1 MAVNT
6 VANAM
11 AKGNAPV
18 ATKTEAASEAT
29 KGLTFTPEQ
38 RGELLRWAH
47 GETGRMA
54 EEAQFAEDGTPE
66 NPLSEA
72 DLVRYQ
78 EIQDAMKSRDYA
90 ALSVMRGETP
100 TTETPVTTLE
110 VQPGRVDASSNV
122 LGKRDSIREVLSAVR
137 TEQGAKNPEKV
148 WVDYAR
154 VTPEEAQRLSESTGL
169 NIDDRYVHSLVGE
182 SVIHSKNRHGGRT
195 EKRSDQLPI
204 TDDDYE
210 MIPEVIRSPD
220 SITRGTGKTRRGLD
234 TIAYTKRVNGHV
246 LIVEEVRSKRGKL
259 TFHTLR
265 KSKPGYV
272 YDTSLPGHPIVKEK
286 ARSEGVTSETSSNP
300 KLEAPNAPDLEAAAS
315 PSTSET
321 PQTPSQSPS
330 LAESAMPPFEPA
342 SLKSGPSEP
351 EPAPASLA
359 SAASTLE
366 PEGGSDWR
374 YEDRNLAST
383 LSPNA
388 PAVKDGRQYDQQGVG
403 PAGTAPGQVEGV
415 RSKGSVRP
423 RTPAEIRR
431 LGKEVEAR
439 MIAAGRDV
447 EEAKAMGLL
456 ASEFAGRFAKRT
468 GIQPAEALNFEMR
481 QGKAQGARGG
491 GYDQATARQSEDYD
505 PGDPKTWPEGPAR
518 DEALM
523 LEAWQNFENDDEIET
538 WPESPE
544 KTEALA
550 LRKEY
555 GEIEAWVESHTVEEV
570 LANDELNDRGV
581 AIEKRLRD
589 LRKELRK
596 KKPKGAERRLLQL
609 IEAEEEAAARE
620 AETYYQRHGPLT
632 FKLTGKPVSGEYMAA
647 LEKLEAG
654 EPIAAEEYNAI
665 PEIQDAR
672 SRTAT
677 GSTLGMPGREPIR
690 KQVYDK
696 LMSYGS
702 AVTEVVDGQKRT
714 VYNGEV
720 RNDRRADIIIG
731 LPASGKSS
739 ALVDPISSKYK
750 SMLIDSDEA
759 KKLIPEFDD
768 GFGAGFVHE
777 ESKRIVGRVYEGAT
791 DEGRNVVIPIVGSDY
806 TKLEKDY
813 IDPLRQKGYQV
824 YVHMADINP
833 NVAAGRNLR
842 RFAETGR
849 FVDLEATSFKYG
861 NKPREVFERVKKEG
875 VADGYSRIDT
885 TVFPGR
891 QVEGTEDISHD
902 RGDLRKRRGSGIPG
916 VYEKNGRAGS
926 RGSAA
931 GGGRRAAE
939 GLGAEGT
946 GGTSREGMAPRSVS
960 APNGRTY
967 FLPDGTSV
975 IDFFETANKSTSFH
989 EFGHHILN
997 KMVEFS
1003 GMEGVDPQLAEDVN
1017 TILEEAGVSRE
1028 AFDADTDGAR
1038 TTAHEF
1044 FSRGF
1049 ETYLSEGKAPTARL
1063 RDAFRRIRNWMIE
1076 VYNDT
1081 AKALGIELSNEMRG
1095 VYDRLFASDGAFG
1108 DIYGA
1113 EDVKAGT
1120 NAPAQTQETVTTT
1133 TRKGVEVDTKV
1144 RDTSNDTRMMDLFN
1158 SPSVVAK
1165 RHGKFRPFFGMAK
1178 EAVEKQERMRS
1189 NWNKAVDA
1197 IYGGKVRRGALSKEQ
1212 VPLFNETLLEGDA
1225 LGKAFS
1231 ADELRERGFDNSMAR
1246 AYRLVRGLYDNAH
1259 RMLSAQRNKYGKE
1272 DMEYRK
1278 GYVPH
1283 FFHAWRVLEDGKI
1296 VTSYRSMNEAVKAAE
1311 KMKKEGENRNIRVA
1325 PALDDFGGRGKLD
1338 AVTLGDMQ
1346 YFKLVGNVEKAF
1358 ELSADEAR
1366 ALLEGAARMKGRS
1379 RVFKNA
1385 WERKGVAGFDANMEY
1400 ALRHYLNLSARYIA
1414 MDTLKHDGINLFERT
1429 FGRFDNDHK
1438 GLARYTKDYINDVLG
1453 VPSGVE
1459 QTLNNWVRNSWL
1471 GRYLPNIIGD
1481 RPATVAAN
1489 SIASLTAHCK
1499 LGFLNIASA
1508 AMNLSQLNGTQAII
1522 GPTWTIKA
1530 LAEYLHPNQMT
1541 LRLYADAGVEENIT
1555 AENPSGYSK
1564 VHQARG
1570 LLADTSMMAFR
1581 LVDGMARKVT
1591 LIGAYR
1597 KALSQ
1602 GMNRSAAIE
1611 YAKQVNDDVNFD
1623 YSVADAPNFIRR
1635 TGPIGTLLFQ
1645 FKKFPVKMLELALPG
1660 VGKLKGWEQA
1670 RFWAP
1675 MVVLSG
1681 VFGLP
1686 GFDLLKDWLK
1696 SIFGKDLELETK
1708 KLVAESSL
1716 PEPVKRTILYGAL
1729 SNLGIDVGRRAG
1741 MGDFF
1746 PSELEDLTGPA
1757 AATAA
1762 RVVESLPKIFD
1773 DGNFMDT
1780 IEALSPGLSNPI
1792 KAVMGETRDRRRD
1805 RVAFRYET
1813 PGERIARA
1821 TGARPIREALENDA
1835 VRIARYE
1842 QQKRSA
1848 AEADAIDDFLRVVN
1862 TPGTPKYE
1870 AARKRLA
1877 ELRIAPERVRAEGMR
1892 RRGANG
1898 GESTAYERA
1907 MRGVRTPRR
1916 HEDYRSMQNYAGMW
1930 N

>member
-1 MAVNT
+1 M
-6 VANAM
+6 
-11 AKGNAPV
+11 
-18 ATKTEAASEAT
+18 
-29 KGLTFTPEQ
+29 
-38 RGELLRWAH
+38 
-47 GETGRMA
+47 
-54 EEAQFAEDGTPE
+54 
-66 NPLSEA
+66 
-72 DLVRYQ
+72 
-78 EIQDAMKSRDYA
+78 
-90 ALSVMRGETP
+90 
-100 TTETPVTTLE
+100 
-110 VQPGRVDASSNV
+110 
-122 LGKRDSIREVLSAVR
+122 
-137 TEQGAKNPEKV
+137 
-148 WVDYAR
+148 
-154 VTPEEAQRLSESTGL
+154 
-169 NIDDRYVHSLVGE
+169 
-182 SVIHSKNRHGGRT
+182 
-195 EKRSDQLPI
+195 
-204 TDDDYE
+204 
-210 MIPEVIRSPD
+210 
-220 SITRGTGKTRRGLD
+220 
-234 TIAYTKRVNGHV
+234 
-246 LIVEEVRSKRGKL
+246 
-259 TFHTLR
+259 
-265 KSKPGYV
+265 
-272 YDTSLPGHPIVKEK
+272 
-286 ARSEGVTSETSSNP
+286 
-300 KLEAPNAPDLEAAAS
+300 
-315 PSTSET
+315 
-321 PQTPSQSPS
+321 
-330 LAESAMPPFEPA
+330 
-342 SLKSGPSEP
+342 
-351 EPAPASLA
+351 
-359 SAASTLE
+359 
-366 PEGGSDWR
+366 
-374 YEDRNLAST
+374 
-383 LSPNA
+383 
-388 PAVKDGRQYDQQGVG
+388 
-403 PAGTAPGQVEGV
+403 
-415 RSKGSVRP
+415 
-423 RTPAEIRR
+423 
-431 LGKEVEAR
+431 
-439 MIAAGRDV
+439 
-447 EEAKAMGLL
+447 
-456 ASEFAGRFAKRT
+456 
-468 GIQPAEALNFEMR
+468 
-481 QGKAQGARGG
+481 
-491 GYDQATARQSEDYD
+491 
-505 PGDPKTWPEGPAR
+505 
-518 DEALM
+518 
-523 LEAWQNFENDDEIET
+523 
-538 WPESPE
+538 
-544 KTEALA
+544 
-550 LRKEY
+550 
-555 GEIEAWVESHTVEEV
+555 
-570 LANDELNDRGV
+570 
-581 AIEKRLRD
+581 
-589 LRKELRK
+589 
-596 KKPKGAERRLLQL
+596 
-609 IEAEEEAAARE
+609 
-620 AETYYQRHGPLT
+620 
-632 FKLTGKPVSGEYMAA
+632 
-647 LEKLEAG
+647 
-654 EPIAAEEYNAI
+654 
-665 PEIQDAR
+665 
-672 SRTAT
+672 
-677 GSTLGMPGREPIR
+677 
-690 KQVYDK
+690 
-696 LMSYGS
+696 
-702 AVTEVVDGQKRT
+702 
-714 VYNGEV
+714 
-720 RNDRRADIIIG
+720 
-731 LPASGKSS
+731 
-739 ALVDPISSKYK
+739 
-750 SMLIDSDEA
+750 
-759 KKLIPEFDD
+759 
-768 GFGAGFVHE
+768 
-777 ESKRIVGRVYEGAT
+777 
-791 DEGRNVVIPIVGSDY
+791 
-806 TKLEKDY
+806 
-813 IDPLRQKGYQV
+813 
-824 YVHMADINP
+824 
-833 NVAAGRNLR
+833 
-842 RFAETGR
+842 
-849 FVDLEATSFKYG
+849 
-861 NKPREVFERVKKEG
+861 
-875 VADGYSRIDT
+875 
-885 TVFPGR
+885 
-891 QVEGTEDISHD
+891 
-902 RGDLRKRRGSGIPG
+902 
-916 VYEKNGRAGS
+916 
-926 RGSAA
+926 
-931 GGGRRAAE
+931 
-939 GLGAEGT
+939 
-946 GGTSREGMAPRSVS
+946 GMAPRGVS

-967 FLPDGTSV
+967 FLPDGTSI

-989 EFGHHILN
+989 EFGHHVLN
-997 KMVEFS
+997 KMMEFS
-1003 GMEGVDPQLAEDVN
+1003 GLEGVDPQLVEDVK

-1028 AFDADTDGAR
+1028 AFDADTDGAK
-1038 TTAHEF
+1038 TKAHEF

-1081 AKALGIELSNEMRG
+1081 AKALGIKLSDEMRG

-1120 NAPAQTQETVTTT
+1120 NDPVKTQGTVTTK
-1133 TRKGVEVDTKV
+1133 TRGGVEVDTKV

-1158 SPSVVAK
+1158 SPNVVAK
-1165 RHGKFRPFFGMAK
+1165 RHAKFRPFFGMAK

-1197 IYGGKVRRGALSKEQ
+1197 IYGRKSRGGLLSKEQ
-1212 VPLFNETLLEGDA
+1212 VSLFNEVLLAGDA
-1225 LGKAFS
+1225 LGKTFTAE
-1231 ADELRERGFDNSMAR
+1231 ELRERGFDDGMVR

-1272 DMEYRK
+1272 DVAYRE

-1283 FFHAWRVLEDGKI
+1283 FFHVWRVLEDGKI

-1311 KMKKEGENRNIRVA
+1311 KMKAEDKSRKIRVA

-1346 YFKLVGNVEKAF
+1346 YFKLAGNVKKAF
-1358 ELSADEAR
+1358 DLSADEAR
-1366 ALLEGAARMKGRS
+1366 ALLDGAARMKGRS

-1453 VPSGVE
+1453 VPSNVE

-1471 GRYLPNIIGD
+1471 GRYLPNVIGD

-1489 SIASLTAHCK
+1489 SIASLVAHCK
-1499 LGFLNIASA
+1499 LGFLNVASA

-1660 VGKLKGWEQA
+1660 VGKLKGMEQV

-1686 GFDLLKDWLK
+1686 GFDWLKDWLK

-1716 PEPVKRTILYGAL
+1716 PESVKRTILYGAL

-1757 AATAA
+1757 AATIG

-1780 IEALSPGLSNPI
+1780 IEALSPGLANPI

-1813 PGERIARA
+1813 MGERVARA
-1821 TGARPIREALENDA
+1821 TGARPIREAIENDA
-1835 VRIARYE
+1835 VRIARYD